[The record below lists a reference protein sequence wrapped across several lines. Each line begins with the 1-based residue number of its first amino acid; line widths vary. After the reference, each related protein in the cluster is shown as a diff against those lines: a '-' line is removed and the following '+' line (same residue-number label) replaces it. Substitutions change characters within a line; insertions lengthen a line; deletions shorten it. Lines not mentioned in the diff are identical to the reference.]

1 MLHLSKC
8 NQMEGFEK
16 PVEDGKMIKR
26 RWIKMMETERCR
38 IVIVDIVYL
47 RNFLFLLLNCICE

>member
-8 NQMEGFEK
+8 NKMEGFEK

-26 RWIKMMETERCR
+26 RWIKMRETERCR

-47 RNFLFLLLNCICE
+47 

>member
-8 NQMEGFEK
+8 NKMEGFEK
-16 PVEDGKMIKR
+16 PVEDGKMIKS
-26 RWIKMMETERCR
+26 RWIKMRETERCR

>member
-26 RWIKMMETERCR
+26 RWIKMRETERCR

-47 RNFLFLLLNCICE
+47 